1 MKKTFIR
8 LDNEP
13 NIPEISEKEMLEKS
27 IDVNSID
34 TNIPNFDNLELD
46 DN

>member
-8 LDNEP
+8 LENEP
-13 NIPEISEKEMLEKS
+13 NVPELSEKEMLEKS

-34 TNIPNFDNLELD
+34 TNVPNFDNLELD